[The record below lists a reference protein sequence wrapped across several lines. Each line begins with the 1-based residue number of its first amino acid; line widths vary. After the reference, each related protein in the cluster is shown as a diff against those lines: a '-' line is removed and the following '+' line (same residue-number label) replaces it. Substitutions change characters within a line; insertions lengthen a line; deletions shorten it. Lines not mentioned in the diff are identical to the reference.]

1 LKKIFLSALAAS
13 LLASCAHHRFE
24 HGLRYMDPTRPMV
37 NVVGGQFL
45 VVNQEPLVFLRDQ
58 RDVTITWQLPP
69 GANLR
74 FARDGVVIE
83 KGGDEFVNCG
93 VRDDGQR
100 FSCVNRHTKPGKY
113 NYTIRVLAGGKVLQS
128 DPFIM
133 NQ

>member
-1 LKKIFLSALAAS
+1 LNRLVFAALAAS

-24 HGLRYMDPTRPMV
+24 HGYRYMDPTRPMV
-37 NVVGGQFL
+37 NVVGGQFV

-58 RDVTITWQLPP
+58 RDVVINWQLPP

-74 FARDGVVIE
+74 FPRDGVAIE
-83 KGGDEFVNCG
+83 KAGDEFVNCA
-93 VRDDGQR
+93 VRDGGQS
-100 FSCVNRHTKPGKY
+100 FSCTNRHTKPGKY
-113 NYTIRVLAGGKVLQS
+113 SYTIRVQAGDRILQS